1 MIASLTCEEC
11 GAPYPPDS
19 PRVMK
24 AATTKTESDLGAAK
38 LCWVCARLYRSSE
51 AEAKEEK

>member
-1 MIASLTCEEC
+1 MIASLTCEGC

-51 AEAKEEK
+51 AEAKEDK